1 MDRFKR
7 ESEVVYD
14 ANIIIFYCF
23 LYKTH
28 RIVERTNKARK
39 LTQYLVNNGVKI
51 KVPEFII
58 HEINNKGF
66 PKIVDDYLNDK
77 KNVIVDV
84 SRNPPHGLTLRLV
97 QKLQN
102 NFKNLQKKDYF
113 HIEEYE
119 PEEKLFDS
127 IKSFFMNFND
137 KDKLNEYYK
146 LKHTDEL
153 SPSDEDMKLILF
165 AMERTAPLISD
176 DWDITF
182 FRKELARI
190 NLAHEIINFK
200 EIGFVN

>member
-1 MDRFKR
+1 MDRFKNKT
-7 ESEVVYD
+7 EVVYD
-14 ANIIIFYCF
+14 ANILIFYCF
-23 LYKTH
+23 LYKNH
-28 RIVERTNKARK
+28 RIVEKTTKTRH
-39 LTQYLVNNGVKI
+39 LTQYLVDNGVEI
-51 KVPEFII
+51 IVPEFII

-77 KNVIVDV
+77 RNVIVDV
-84 SRNPPHGLTLRLV
+84 SKNPPHGFTLRLV

-113 HIEEYE
+113 HTESYE
-119 PEEKLFDS
+119 PEEKLFNS
-127 IKSFFMNFND
+127 IKSFFRNFND
-137 KDKLNEYYK
+137 KDKLNKFYA

-165 AMERTAPLISD
+165 AMQRDSPLISD

-182 FRKELARI
+182 FREELSQK

>member
-39 LTQYLVNNGVKI
+39 LTQYLVNNGVEI

-77 KNVIVDV
+77 RNVIVDV

-102 NFKNLQKKDYF
+102 NFKNLQKKD
-113 HIEEYE
+113 
-119 PEEKLFDS
+119 
-127 IKSFFMNFND
+127 
-137 KDKLNEYYK
+137 
-146 LKHTDEL
+146 
-153 SPSDEDMKLILF
+153 
-165 AMERTAPLISD
+165 
-176 DWDITF
+176 
-182 FRKELARI
+182 
-190 NLAHEIINFK
+190 
-200 EIGFVN
+200 

>member
-1 MDRFKR
+1 M
-7 ESEVVYD
+7 
-14 ANIIIFYCF
+14 
-23 LYKTH
+23 
-28 RIVERTNKARK
+28 
-39 LTQYLVNNGVKI
+39 NNGVKI

-58 HEINNKGF
+58 HEINNNGF

-77 KNVIVDV
+77 KKVIVDV
-84 SRNPPHGLTLRLV
+84 SRNPPHGFTLRLV

-153 SPSDEDMKLILF
+153 SPSDENMKLILF

-182 FRKELARI
+182 FREELAWI
-190 NLAHEIINFK
+190 NLAHKIIIFK

>member
-51 KVPEFII
+51 TVPEFII

-77 KNVIVDV
+77 RNVIVDV

-102 NFKNLQKKDYF
+102 NFKNLQKKD
-113 HIEEYE
+113 
-119 PEEKLFDS
+119 
-127 IKSFFMNFND
+127 
-137 KDKLNEYYK
+137 
-146 LKHTDEL
+146 
-153 SPSDEDMKLILF
+153 
-165 AMERTAPLISD
+165 
-176 DWDITF
+176 
-182 FRKELARI
+182 
-190 NLAHEIINFK
+190 
-200 EIGFVN
+200 

>member
-39 LTQYLVNNGVKI
+39 LTQYLVNNGVEI

-77 KNVIVDV
+77 RNVIVDV

-137 KDKLNEYYK
+137 KDKLNEFYA
-146 LKHTDEL
+146 LKHADEL
-153 SPSDEDMKLILF
+153 SPSDADMKLILF
-165 AMERTAPLISD
+165 AMEKNAPLISD
-176 DWDITF
+176 DWDVTF
-182 FRKELARI
+182 FKKELVQ
-190 NLAHEIINFK
+190 K
-200 EIGFVN
+200 T

>member
-23 LYKTH
+23 LYETH
-28 RIVERTNKARK
+28 RIVEKTTKART
-39 LTQYLVNNGVKI
+39 LTQYLVDNGI
-51 KVPEFII
+51 EICVPEFII

-66 PKIVDDYLNDK
+66 PKIVGDYLNDK

-137 KDKLNEYYK
+137 KNKLNEFYA
-146 LKHTDEL
+146 LKHTDKL

-165 AMERTAPLISD
+165 SMEITAPLISD
-176 DWDITF
+176 DWDVTF
-182 FRKELARI
+182 FRKELAHE

-200 EIGFVN
+200 EIEYVN

>member
-23 LYKTH
+23 SYKSH
-28 RIVERTNKARK
+28 RIVEKTTKART
-39 LTQYLVNNGVKI
+39 LTQYLVDNKVEI
-51 KVPEFII
+51 CVPEFII

-66 PKIVDDYLNDK
+66 PKIVEDYLNDK

-84 SRNPPHGLTLRLV
+84 SKNPSHGFTLRLV
-97 QKLQN
+97 KKLQN
-102 NFKNLQKKDYF
+102 NFKNLQKKNYF

-137 KDKLNEYYK
+137 KTKLNEFYA
-146 LKHTDEL
+146 LKHTEEL
-153 SPSDEDMKLILF
+153 SPSNADMKLILF
-165 AMERTAPLISD
+165 AMQKNAPLISD
-176 DWDITF
+176 DWDVTF
-182 FRKELARI
+182 FRNELAQVS
-190 NLAHEIINFK
+190 LAHEIINFK